1 VAGLSLTFWPNPVYR
16 NHTGEMRWY
25 FNVGLRA
32 LGAQSVHI
40 QKYRGE
46 WYDMEGRLQAHKEDR
61 LDMHLAPL
69 QHISYPD
76 LWVTSA
82 VPRFRYRLV
91 VMGQTADGQEVRAEA
106 ELLCQ

>member
-1 VAGLSLTFWPNPVYR
+1 MAGLSLTFWPNPVYR

-25 FNVGLRA
+25 FNAGLRA
-32 LGAQSVHI
+32 LGAQRVHI
-40 QKYRGE
+40 QQYRGE
-46 WYDMEGRLQAHKEDR
+46 WYDMAGALQAHKEER
-61 LDMHLAPL
+61 LDMQLAPQ
-69 QHISYPD
+69 QHITYPD

-82 VPRFRYRLV
+82 VARFRYRLV